1 MQNIIIAG
9 FGFMGGMH
17 AQVYRQ
23 LPAARLTAVV
33 DSNKA
38 AAGRAMTKLGVKVP
52 LFTDLDQALRT
63 VPCDAVDICLP
74 TDLHAASALRAI
86 KAGTHIFCE
95 KPVALRL
102 SEAQKIT
109 AAAKAAGVSGQV
121 GQCIRFWPEYM
132 AFRDFVRSGRAG
144 ALRSLTLQRRS
155 MLPRHSVDGWL
166 LDPKRSG
173 GAALDLHIHDTD
185 FVVALLGQPRAV
197 RSQVTRDQHG
207 PSHIFT
213 SYDYPGVVV
222 TAEGGW
228 NYPPQ
233 WGFQMA
239 FQAVFENGAVEYD
252 SGASPTLT
260 CTIGRGAKK
269 PLPCKQPSIGRSA
282 SGTGNIS
289 SLGGYFNELQYFIDC
304 LEKRRRPAEAT
315 LTQATESLRITLAE
329 LASARAGGQAVKL

>member
-1 MQNIIIAG
+1 MQNIILAG

-33 DSNKA
+33 DTNQA
-38 AAGRAMTKLGVKVP
+38 AAARAMAKLGVKAPV
-52 LFTDLDQALRT
+52 FTDLEQALRAVT
-63 VPCDAVDICLP
+63 CDAVDICLP
-74 TDLHAASALRAI
+74 TDLHTKFALRAI
-86 KAGTHIFCE
+86 RAGKHIFCE

-102 SEAQKIT
+102 SDAQKIA

-132 AFRDFVRSGRAG
+132 AFRDFVRRGRAG

-155 MLPRHSVDGWL
+155 MLPLHSVAGWL
-166 LDPKRSG
+166 LDPQRSG

-185 FVVALLGQPRAV
+185 FLVALLGRPRAV

-213 SYDYPGVVV
+213 AYDYPGVAV

-228 NYPPQ
+228 NYPPK

-260 CTIGRGAKK
+260 CTLGRGAKK
-269 PLPCKQPSIGRSA
+269 PLAFKQPSIGRSA

-289 SLGGYFNELQYFIDC
+289 SLGGYFNELQYFIGC
-304 LEKRRRPAEAT
+304 LEKGHRPAEAT
-315 LTQATESLRITLAE
+315 LPQAAESLRITLAE
-329 LASARAGGQAVKL
+329 IASARAGGQPVKL